1 MLGVKVVD
9 VVKVMTN
16 WSFGTQVLANDMF
29 KQALNARDTGRGAGL
44 AMLIF
49 ISVMP
54 VMVGNIRRMQK
65 EN

>member
-1 MLGVKVVD
+1 
-9 VVKVMTN
+9 
-16 WSFGTQVLANDMF
+16 
-29 KQALNARDTGRGAGL
+29 GRGAAL